1 MKELVELEGKHT
13 ALLLSILLRIWLVSF
28 LIAVLG
34 YFFTIAELFIEA
46 PTSDDILSSFTLE
59 KLSHKNINSEIM
71 TIIKGPALL

>member
-1 MKELVELEGKHT
+1 MKELVEREGKHT

-46 PTSDDILSSFTLE
+46 PTSDDE